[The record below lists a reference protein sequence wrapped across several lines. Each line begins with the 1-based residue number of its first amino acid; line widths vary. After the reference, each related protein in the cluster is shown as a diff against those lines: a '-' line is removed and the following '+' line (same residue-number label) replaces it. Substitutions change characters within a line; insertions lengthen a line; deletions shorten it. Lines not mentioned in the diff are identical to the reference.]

1 MAMVITAT
9 AITATATMGMDTI
22 TMAID
27 TTTSSMVLRTVVG
40 SATVTFTGAMATRT
54 ATDIGT
60 GVAIGTS

>member
-1 MAMVITAT
+1 
-9 AITATATMGMDTI
+9 
-22 TMAID
+22 
-27 TTTSSMVLRTVVG
+27 MVLRTVVG